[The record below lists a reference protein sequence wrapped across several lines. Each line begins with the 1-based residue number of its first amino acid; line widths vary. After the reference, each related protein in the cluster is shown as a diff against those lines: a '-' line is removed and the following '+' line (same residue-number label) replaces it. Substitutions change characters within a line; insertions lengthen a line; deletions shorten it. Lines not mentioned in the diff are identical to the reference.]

1 MSEQKSQ
8 QTVTVSEDKYN
19 GTATLNITA
28 PTDTEIRKVKAVA
41 RKYFREKHGSRPSK
55 VVAEHDSKR
64 QPMDDSVMWTVM
76 VADHS
81 SGSLSEN
88 EQYDITTNND

>member
-1 MSEQKSQ
+1 
-8 QTVTVSEDKYN
+8 
-19 GTATLNITA
+19 
-28 PTDTEIRKVKAVA
+28 VKAVA

-64 QPMDDSVMWTVM
+64 VPIEDSVWTVM

-81 SGSLSEN
+81 SGSLSGN